1 MNSVAIEGREDW
13 IARAVLS
20 TLVATAGV
28 AIAVRAV
35 ATVRAMKAES

>member
-1 MNSVAIEGREDW
+1 MNSIATESKEDW

-20 TLVATAGV
+20 TLVATARV

-35 ATVRAMKAES
+35 ATVRAMKAKS